1 MYLFVS
7 GIYFASF
14 YDFSIMK
21 CSDSVV
27 LLSSFYHY
35 TRRLSNFIIIL
46 SLFTVARTGYSLA
59 MTCKRSM
66 LFTGY
71 SNSLCQISS
80 LRVAVPTHME

>member
-27 LLSSFYHY
+27 LLSSFYH
-35 TRRLSNFIIIL
+35 
-46 SLFTVARTGYSLA
+46 G
-59 MTCKRSM
+59 
-66 LFTGY
+66 GE
-71 SNSLCQISS
+71 
-80 LRVAVPTHME
+80 P